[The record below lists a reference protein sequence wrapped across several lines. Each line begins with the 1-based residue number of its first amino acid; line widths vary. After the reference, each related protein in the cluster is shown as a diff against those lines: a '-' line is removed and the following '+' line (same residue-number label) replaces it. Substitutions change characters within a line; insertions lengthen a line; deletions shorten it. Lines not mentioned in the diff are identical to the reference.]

1 MIVDMKE
8 VTVFV
13 SADSRDAA
21 LEELRELGILHVE
34 NIQPPESRQVSE
46 LEEEIRQANSAL
58 HILSDYEEKAQTAG
72 SGFNVEGAELVEKVL
87 ELQKEKLDLQDQL
100 DQKRE
105 LLKWYD
111 TWGKI
116 DSDDLQTL
124 ERRGVYVRLYKAGK
138 SYYEELPEDLPV
150 YKINESASRVYLA
163 LVTED
168 QDQSLDL
175 KEEKP
180 PEEEFK
186 VVEAEYEQ
194 TRERIAAIKSE
205 LIKLSNS
212 IETIES
218 YKKELE
224 EDLEFARVRSGM
236 GAETE
241 ISYLRG
247 FCPVDEIDSLKEAAA
262 RGGWGYLIKD
272 PADPREVPTM
282 LSNSLFSRLVDPIYR
297 FMGTLPGYDEFD
309 VSTAF
314 LAFFAVFVAL
324 IVGDAAYGLIYLGL
338 TAFAHKKFSD
348 NVPGETFTLFYILSI
363 STIIWG
369 LLTGTIF
376 GVEQLQEV
384 PVLRSIIVEP
394 IRTFADN
401 DSLLMFIT
409 FAIGCTQLML
419 GHLMQLLKALFKPQA
434 LAEAGWVVIVGSM
447 LFVADEL
454 VLGGEMVGEY
464 VSYGQLGVAIGGG
477 AILVLLFENFKP
489 GEFWSGIAFTL
500 GNLPMDIISAF
511 ADIVSYIRLFAV
523 GLATVVIM
531 ESFNEIAMEA
541 AGGVDNIIAAVIIGA
556 VILVLGHGLNLI
568 LCLMSIV
575 VHGIRLNM
583 LEFSNHVGM
592 QWTGSRYNPFGGK
605 RDLGHG

>member
-8 VTVFV
+8 VTIFV
-13 SADSRDAA
+13 AANNRDAA

-34 NIQPPESRQVSE
+34 NIQPPESRQVSG
-46 LEEEIRQANSAL
+46 LEEKIRQANSAL
-58 HILSDYEEKAQTAG
+58 HILSDLEDQEQPEE
-72 SGFNVEGAELVEKVL
+72 SSFDIDDEELVDKVL
-87 ELQKEKLDLQDQL
+87 DLQKEKLDLQDQL
-100 DQKRE
+100 KQKRE
-105 LLKWYD
+105 LLEWYD

-116 DSDDLQTL
+116 HSEDLRTL

-138 SYYEELPEDLPV
+138 SYYEDLPADLPV
-150 YKINESASRVYLA
+150 YKVNESASRVYLA

-168 QDQSLDL
+168 KDQELDL

-180 PEEEFK
+180 PDSEFN
-186 VVEAEYEQ
+186 VVEGEYKQ
-194 TRERIAAIKSE
+194 IQERIEGIKSE
-205 LIKLSNS
+205 LLKLSSS
-212 IETIES
+212 IEKIEV
-218 YKKELE
+218 YRKKLQE
-224 EDLEFARVRSGM
+224 ELEFARVRSGM
-236 GAETE
+236 GADTE

-247 FCPVDEIDSLKEAAA
+247 FCPVEELDSLKEAAA
-262 RGGWGYLIKD
+262 SGGWGYLIKD
-272 PADPREVPTM
+272 PEDPREVPTL
-282 LSNSLFSRLVDPIYR
+282 LSDSLFSRLVDPIYQ

-348 NVPGETFTLFYILSI
+348 KVPGETFTLFYILSI
-363 STIIWG
+363 STVIWG

-409 FAIGCTQLML
+409 FAIGCAQLML
-419 GHLMQLLKALFKPQA
+419 GHLMQLIKALFKPQA
-434 LAEAGWVVIVGSM
+434 LAEAGWIVIVGSM
-447 LFVADEL
+447 LFVSDEL
-454 VLGGEMVGEY
+454 VLGGEMVGDY
-464 VSYGQLGVAIGGG
+464 VTYGHLGTAIGSGG
-477 AILVLLFENFKP
+477 ILVLLFENFKP

-541 AGGVDNIIAAVIIGA
+541 AGGVENIIAAIIIAA

-592 QWTGSRYNPFGGK
+592 QWTGSRYNPFAK
-605 RDLGHG
+605 KSDM